1 MSDYFSS
8 RPSQTLTPMGNRPSG
23 GGGGD
28 DASSIHSKSSQ
39 YLMDILPD
47 SMTLNES
54 VSSTVANNQAK
65 EFILPETDERSP
77 YFINVPIPKAQP
89 TSTTETKKPLAGD
102 EAIDGQFV
110 KEYPTDILVD
120 RFYKWKKILKG
131 LVIYLREVAYAQ
143 EQFARINYQLKGSVK
158 FPFLTDI
165 DETTNTITDPFTTA
179 PRGPKKAQPAQKK
192 VGLTDS
198 EQFQMQMQQEQQENA
213 VQAPT
218 DESKMSL
225 APHEYKPVQTTESD
239 NTSAASGFVKFGSGS
254 IQDIQVILKKYHLS
268 LANQQFKISKE
279 ITSTVIPKLEELRK
293 DLRYKITEIKDLHG
307 DFKTNIGA
315 HIQLTSQLL
324 KKYIAAVKFMNAHG
338 IGNDRA
344 SPNNKKPHKLD
355 PKHDPYLLKL
365 QLDLQL
371 KRQVAEE
378 TYLQEAFI
386 NLQSSG
392 LQLEKIIYTKIQH
405 ALLRYSALIDS
416 EARLM
421 IKNMCQE
428 LQHGIISKPPAF
440 EWDNFVT
447 QHPSCLLNWKS
458 NDPIPPPRKVS
469 DVIYP
474 HMKSPLAKCIKAGYF
489 LKKSELLPTYH
500 QGYFVLTSNYIHEFQ
515 SSDFYNLSSSTP
527 NSTKSSAYSSSV
539 SIADTY
545 ANANNAKAN
554 NHHRQASDV
563 HNSSTTTGGTA
574 GANGI
579 RGIRKKSYLAPIMS
593 IPLNDCT
600 LKDVSSTKF
609 VLVGKPTLNEN
620 ADVRKSSSS
629 TYLSGSSQASLPKYG
644 HETAKIFSKAPFHK
658 FLKGSKPKNK
668 NTKSSELDQF
678 YAAAQKE
685 SNNYVTWTFKIVS
698 PEPSEEEL
706 KHFKRWVQD
715 LKNLTSFNDTK
726 DRIKFI
732 EDRVMK
738 SHRFKAGHM
747 SRNSVNIGSHT
758 PCLTD
763 STFTLQDGTTTSVNL
778 KGRAEKPQYIHI
790 QNNSL
795 ADFDGNGF
803 RSKVNTPAIDD
814 YGNLITVERRP
825 AQSPH
830 QYSDYMATS
839 GNTTPSYSSGSRPQ
853 SMYNGYNPAVSITSN
868 GMMLQQSTAN
878 NNTNPTTNL
887 RHQRNISQTSSLPG
901 FSYTSPS
908 LPVNSPGSS
917 NSESSSGGYFA
928 IPLHGNNNNNNYT
941 QRNSEGSSPC
951 YNDDQIRQQQQ
962 PLQMQPLSRTSS
974 SSVHVT
980 AMRSTS
986 AGNSITANA
995 PVVPKVMV
1003 NNQNVKTVAA
1013 DQSAT
1018 APSSPT
1024 MNSSVTTINRES
1036 PYQTLKKTNS
1046 TGNVPCLTAEKTH
1059 AHPAFYKRGNN
1070 SAQNLTTSSSTAS
1083 RVHPIRKHK
1092 KNVSFSSLN
1101 SLMFSKKG
1109 ANHGGN
1115 LMTNQFMSGGI
1126 QEDDGDSTNNDTI
1139 KLNQSIYS

>member
-8 RPSQTLTPMGNRPSG
+8 RPLQTLTPMGNRPVG
-23 GGGGD
+23 GGNSGGD

-54 VSSTVANNQAK
+54 VSSTVANNQTK

-77 YFINVPIPKAQP
+77 YFINVPVPKAQP
-89 TSTTETKKPLAGD
+89 TSTSDTKKTLPGD
-102 EAIDGQFV
+102 EAVDGQFV

-143 EQFARINYQLKGSVK
+143 EQFARINYNLKGSVK

-165 DETTNTITDPFTTA
+165 DETTNTITDPFTTGS
-179 PRGPKKAQPAQKK
+179 RGSKKAPAAQKK
-192 VGLTDS
+192 VGLTDN
-198 EQFQMQMQQEQQENA
+198 EQFQMQMQQEQQESA
-213 VQAPT
+213 MQPPT

-225 APHEYKPVQTTESD
+225 APHEYKPVQTAESD

-293 DLRYKITEIKDLHG
+293 DLRYKIAEIKDLHG

-338 IGNDRA
+338 IGNDRV
-344 SPNNKKPHKLD
+344 SPTNKKPHKLD

-386 NLQSSG
+386 NLQTSG

-440 EWDNFVT
+440 EWDNFVI

-527 NSTKSSAYSSSV
+527 TSTKSSAYSSST
-539 SIADTY
+539 SIADAY
-545 ANANNAKAN
+545 ASANNNKVG
-554 NHHRQASDV
+554 NHHRLAADS
-563 HNSSTTTGGTA
+563 HNSSATTA
-574 GANGI
+574 GANGLNGM
-579 RGIRKKSYLAPIMS
+579 RVIRKKSYLAPIMS

-600 LKDVSSTKF
+600 LKDASSTKF

-629 TYLSGSSQASLPKYG
+629 TYLSGSSQASLPKYS

-668 NTKSSELDQF
+668 NAKPSELDQF

-698 PEPSEEEL
+698 PEPTEDEL

-726 DRIKFI
+726 ERVKFI

-747 SRNSVNIGSHT
+747 SRHSMNIGSHT

-763 STFTLQDGTTTSVNL
+763 SSFTLQDGTTTSLNL
-778 KGRAEKPQYIHI
+778 KGRTEKPQYIHI

-868 GMMLQQSTAN
+868 GMMLQQSAVNGN
-878 NNTNPTTNL
+878 NNPTTNL

-928 IPLHGNNNNNNYT
+928 IPLHGNNNNYM
-941 QRNSEGSSPC
+941 QRNSEDSSPC
-951 YNDDQIRQQQQ
+951 YNDDQVRQQQQ
-962 PLQMQPLSRTSS
+962 PQQMQSLSRTSS
-974 SSVHVT
+974 SSINVT
-980 AMRSTS
+980 GMRSTS
-986 AGNSITANA
+986 AGVPATGNA

-1003 NNQNVKTVAA
+1003 NNQNVKTVPA

-1018 APSSPT
+1018 ASSSPT
-1024 MNSSVTTINRES
+1024 MNSPVTTINRES

-1046 TGNVPCLTAEKTH
+1046 TGNVPCLTTEKTH

-1126 QEDDGDSTNNDTI
+1126 QEDDDDSGNNDSI

>member
-8 RPSQTLTPMGNRPSG
+8 RPLQTLTPMGNRSAA

-89 TSTTETKKPLAGD
+89 ASTSESKKTLSGD
-102 EAIDGQFV
+102 ETVDGQFV

-131 LVIYLREVAYAQ
+131 LIIYLREVAYAQ

-165 DETTNTITDPFTTA
+165 DETTNTITDPFTAA
-179 PRGPKKAQPAQKK
+179 PRGPKKAQPPQKK
-192 VGLTDS
+192 VAPTES
-198 EQFQMQMQQEQQENA
+198 EQFQMQMQQEQMENA
-213 VQAPT
+213 LQTPT

-225 APHEYKPVQTTESD
+225 APHEYKPVQAAESN

-254 IQDIQVILKKYHLS
+254 IQDVQVILKKYHLS

-279 ITSTVIPKLEELRK
+279 ITSSVIPKLEELRK
-293 DLRYKITEIKDLHG
+293 DLRFKITEIKDLHG

-324 KKYIAAVKFMNAHG
+324 RKYIAAVKFMNAHG
-338 IGNDRA
+338 IGNDKVT
-344 SPNNKKPHKLD
+344 PTNKKPHKLD

-428 LQHGIISKPPAF
+428 LQHGIISRPPAF

-469 DVIYP
+469 DIVYP

-515 SSDFYNLSSSTP
+515 SSDFYNLSSP
-527 NSTKSSAYSSSV
+527 APASTKSSAYSSSA
-539 SIADTY
+539 SIADSY
-545 ANANNAKAN
+545 ASANNSKVNN
-554 NHHRQASDV
+554 NHRQVSDT
-563 HNSSTTTGGTA
+563 HSSSATTTGTSGVNGT
-574 GANGI
+574 
-579 RGIRKKSYLAPIMS
+579 RVIRKKSYLAPIMS

-609 VLVGKPTLNEN
+609 VLVGKPTLNET
-620 ADVRKSSSS
+620 ADIRKSSSS
-629 TYLSGSSQASLPKYG
+629 TYLSGSSQTSLPKYG
-644 HETAKIFSKAPFHK
+644 HESSKIFSKAPFHK
-658 FLKGSKPKNK
+658 FLKGGKPKNK
-668 NTKSSELDQF
+668 NVKSTELDQF

-685 SNNYVTWTFKIVS
+685 SNNYVIWTFKMVS
-698 PEPSEEEL
+698 REPTEEEL

-738 SHRFKAGHM
+738 SHKFKAGHM
-747 SRNSVNIGSHT
+747 MRNSINISSHT

-763 STFTLQDGTTTSVNL
+763 SSFTLQDDTTASLNP
-778 KGRAEKPQYIHI
+778 KGRSEKPQYIHI
-790 QNNSL
+790 QNNL
-795 ADFDGNGF
+795 FADFDGNGF

-814 YGNLITVERRP
+814 YGNLITVERRA

-830 QYSDYMATS
+830 QYPEYLATS

-868 GMMLQQSTAN
+868 GMMLQQSAN
-878 NNTNPTTNL
+878 NGNSSSTANL
-887 RHQRNISQTSSLPG
+887 RHQRNVSQTSSLPG
-901 FSYTSPS
+901 FTYTSPS
-908 LPVNSPGSS
+908 LPLNSPGSS

-928 IPLHGNNNNNNYT
+928 IPLHGNNNNNNYM
-941 QRNSEGSSPC
+941 QRNSEDSSPN
-951 YNDDQIRQQQQ
+951 YNDDNIRQQQQ
-962 PLQMQPLSRTSS
+962 PQQMQSLSRTSS
-974 SSVHVT
+974 SSVNVT
-980 AMRSTS
+980 GMRSTL
-986 AGNSITANA
+986 AGNPPAANVA
-995 PVVPKVMV
+995 VVPKVMV
-1003 NNQNVKTVAA
+1003 NNQNVKTVPA

-1018 APSSPT
+1018 EPSSPT
-1024 MNSSVTTINRES
+1024 INTPATTTSRES

-1046 TGNVPCLTAEKTH
+1046 AGNVPCLSTEKAH

-1070 SAQNLTTSSSTAS
+1070 SAQNLTTSGTTAS

-1109 ANHGGN
+1109 ANYGGN

-1126 QEDDGDSTNNDTI
+1126 QEDDDDSGNNDSI

>member
-8 RPSQTLTPMGNRPSG
+8 RPLQTLTPMDNRPSG

-65 EFILPETDERSP
+65 EFILPESDERSP
-77 YFINVPIPKAQP
+77 YHINVPIPKAQ
-89 TSTTETKKPLAGD
+89 SASTETKKPLSGD
-102 EAIDGQFV
+102 ADTVDGQFV

-131 LVIYLREVAYAQ
+131 LIIYLREVAYAQ

-165 DETTNTITDPFTTA
+165 DETTNTITDPFTAA
-179 PRGPKKAQPAQKK
+179 PRTSKKSQPSQKK
-192 VGLTDS
+192 TVLTEN
-198 EQFQMQMQQEQQENA
+198 EQFQMQMQQEQRDYPSQPS
-213 VQAPT
+213 V
-218 DESKMSL
+218 DESTMSL
-225 APHEYKPVQTTESD
+225 APHEYKPVQAAELN

-254 IQDIQVILKKYHLS
+254 IQDVQVILKKYHLS

-293 DLRYKITEIKDLHG
+293 DLRYKITEIKDIHG
-307 DFKTNIGA
+307 DFKTNIDA
-315 HIQLTSQLL
+315 HVQLTSQLL
-324 KKYIAAVKFMNAHG
+324 KKYIASVKFMNANG
-338 IGNDRA
+338 IGNDKVTA
-344 SPNNKKPHKLD
+344 TNKKPHKLD

-386 NLQSSG
+386 NLQTSG
-392 LQLEKIIYTKIQH
+392 LQLEKIIYTKIQQS
-405 ALLRYSALIDS
+405 LLRYSALIDS

-458 NDPIPPPRKVS
+458 NDPIPPPRKLS
-469 DVIYP
+469 DVVYP
-474 HMKSPLAKCIKAGYF
+474 HMKSPLAKCIRAGYF
-489 LKKSELLPTYH
+489 LKKSEVLPTYH

-515 SSDFYNLSSSTP
+515 SSDFYNLSSTSST
-527 NSTKSSAYSSSV
+527 STKSSTYSSSA

-545 ANANNAKAN
+545 AGATGNTKVNT
-554 NHHRQASDV
+554 HHRHSSDV
-563 HNSSTTTGGTA
+563 HSNNAANAGTTGVAGT
-574 GANGI
+574 
-579 RGIRKKSYLAPIMS
+579 RCIRKKSYLAPIMS
-593 IPLNDCT
+593 VPLNDCT
-600 LKDVSSTKF
+600 LKDASSTKF

-620 ADVRKSSSS
+620 ADIRKSSSS
-629 TYLSGSSQASLPKYG
+629 THVSGASQTSLPKYG

-658 FLKGSKPKNK
+658 FLKGGKPKNK

-685 SNNYVTWTFKIVS
+685 SNKYVTWTFKIVS
-698 PEPSEEEL
+698 PEPTEEDL

-726 DRIKFI
+726 ERIKFI

-738 SHRFKAGHM
+738 SHRFKAGYM
-747 SRNSVNIGSHT
+747 SKNNMNNVFHT

-763 STFTLQDGTTTSVNL
+763 SSFALQDATTSSLNPN
-778 KGRAEKPQYIHI
+778 GRSGKPQYIHI

-795 ADFDGNGF
+795 ADFDVNDF
-803 RSKVNTPAIDD
+803 RSRVNTPAIDD
-814 YGNLITVERRP
+814 YGNLITVERRSAP
-825 AQSPH
+825 SPH
-830 QYSDYMATS
+830 QSPDYAATS

-853 SMYNGYNPAVSITSN
+853 SVYNGYNPAVSITSN
-868 GMMLQQSTAN
+868 GMMLQQSAMNSN
-878 NNTNPTTNL
+878 NKPAASL
-887 RHQRNISQTSSLPG
+887 RHQRNVSQTSSLPG

-928 IPLHGNNNNNNYT
+928 IPLHGNNNNNNYM
-941 QRNSEGSSPC
+941 QRNSEDSSPS
-951 YNDDQIRQQQQ
+951 YNEDHIRQQQ
-962 PLQMQPLSRTSS
+962 PMQSLSRTSS
-974 SSVHVT
+974 SSIIAT
-980 AMRSTS
+980 GMRSTS
-986 AGNSITANA
+986 AGNPPTTNVAI
-995 PVVPKVMV
+995 VPKVMV
-1003 NNQNVKTVAA
+1003 NNQNVKTVPA

-1024 MNSSVTTINRES
+1024 LNSSSTTTNRES

-1046 TGNVPCLTAEKTH
+1046 TGNVPSLSTEKTH

-1070 SAQNLTTSSSTAS
+1070 SAQNLTTTGTTAS
-1083 RVHPIRKHK
+1083 RVHPVRKHK

-1109 ANHGGN
+1109 ANYGGN

-1126 QEDDGDSTNNDTI
+1126 QEDDGDSGNNDSI

>member
-8 RPSQTLTPMGNRPSG
+8 RPLQTLTPMGNRPT
-23 GGGGD
+23 GD

-54 VSSTVANNQAK
+54 VSPTVANSQAK

-89 TSTTETKKPLAGD
+89 TSTSETKKPLSGD

-131 LVIYLREVAYAQ
+131 LIIYLREVAYSQ

-165 DETTNTITDPFTTA
+165 DETTNTITDPFTAA
-179 PRGPKKAQPAQKK
+179 PRGPKKPQPPQKK
-192 VGLTDS
+192 VVLTES
-198 EQFQMQMQQEQQENA
+198 EQFQMQMQQEQRENPL
-213 VQAPT
+213 QPPT

-225 APHEYKPVQTTESD
+225 APHEYKPVQTAESD
-239 NTSAASGFVKFGSGS
+239 NTSAASGFLKFGSGS
-254 IQDIQVILKKYHLS
+254 IQDVQVILKKYHLS

-279 ITSTVIPKLEELRK
+279 ITSTIIPKLEELRK

-307 DFKTNIGA
+307 DFKTNIDA
-315 HIQLTSQLL
+315 HVQLTSQLL

-338 IGNDRA
+338 IGNNKPTSA
-344 SPNNKKPHKLD
+344 SKKAHKLD

-386 NLQSSG
+386 NLQTSG

-405 ALLRYSALIDS
+405 ALLRHSALIDS

-421 IKNMCQE
+421 IKNMCRE
-428 LQHGIISKPPAF
+428 LQHGIISKPPAL

-458 NDPIPPPRKVS
+458 NDPIPPLRKVS

-515 SSDFYNLSSSTP
+515 SSDFYNMSSSAST
-527 NSTKSSAYSSSV
+527 STKPSAYSSSA
-539 SIADTY
+539 SITDACSG
-545 ANANNAKAN
+545 ANSSKPNT
-554 NHHRQASDV
+554 HHRQISDTQ
-563 HNSSTTTGGTA
+563 NSSVTTA
-574 GANGI
+574 GATAINGT
-579 RGIRKKSYLAPIMS
+579 RSIRKKSYLAPIMS

-600 LKDVSSTKF
+600 VKDASSTKF
-609 VLVGKPTLNEN
+609 VLVGKPTLNESV
-620 ADVRKSSSS
+620 DVRKTSSS
-629 TYLSGSSQASLPKYG
+629 TYLSSSSQTSLPKYG

-658 FLKGSKPKNK
+658 FLKGSKPKSK
-668 NTKSSELDQF
+668 NSKSSELDQF

-698 PEPSEEEL
+698 PEPTEEEL

-726 DRIKFI
+726 ERIKFI

-747 SRNSVNIGSHT
+747 SRNSINIGSHT
-758 PCLTD
+758 SCLTD
-763 STFTLQDGTTTSVNL
+763 SSFTLQDCTTTSLNP
-778 KGRAEKPQYIHI
+778 KGRADKPQYIHI
-790 QNNSL
+790 QNSPL

-830 QYSDYMATS
+830 QYPEYAATS

-853 SMYNGYNPAVSITSN
+853 SMYGGCNPAVSITSN
-868 GMMLQQSTAN
+868 GMMLQQSTINGN
-878 NNTNPTTNL
+878 NNPTASL
-887 RHQRNISQTSSLPG
+887 RHQRNVSQTSSLPG

-928 IPLHGNNNNNNYT
+928 IPLHGSNNNCM
-941 QRNSEGSSPC
+941 QKNSEDSSPC
-951 YNDDQIRQQQQ
+951 YNDDIRQQQQ
-962 PLQMQPLSRTSS
+962 PQQMQSLSRTSS
-974 SSVHVT
+974 SSINVT
-980 AMRSTS
+980 GMRSTS
-986 AGNSITANA
+986 AGNPPTANVA
-995 PVVPKVMV
+995 IVPKVMV
-1003 NNQNVKTVAA
+1003 NNQNVKTVSA
-1013 DQSAT
+1013 DHSAT
-1018 APSSPT
+1018 ASSSPT
-1024 MNSSVTTINRES
+1024 MNSPLTTTNRES
-1036 PYQTLKKTNS
+1036 PYQALKKTNS
-1046 TGNVPCLTAEKTH
+1046 TGNVPCLSTEKTH

-1070 SAQNLTTSSSTAS
+1070 SAQNLTTSATTAS

-1109 ANHGGN
+1109 ANYGGN

-1126 QEDDGDSTNNDTI
+1126 QEDDGDSGNNDSI